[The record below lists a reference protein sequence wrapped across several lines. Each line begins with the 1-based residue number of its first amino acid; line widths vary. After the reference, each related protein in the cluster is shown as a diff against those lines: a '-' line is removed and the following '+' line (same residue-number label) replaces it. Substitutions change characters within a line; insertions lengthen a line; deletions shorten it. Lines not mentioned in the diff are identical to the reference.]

1 MALKLFKKNSTNSNE
16 ETQEKQSTNTKETTK
31 KSKKEL
37 KKEKRKK
44 KKQRLNLSRTR
55 QKEIEAR
62 VEKDLDAEDN
72 DIKPKSKEWKKKKRK
87 KVEEHLLMHNRM
99 LDEIAPRGNIKFNDI
114 DFTIDG
120 KYATILTF
128 IVRPG
133 SFNKLAPLWGIET
146 IPRLISSNKLADK
159 NIEAKIMH
167 SIQRRPDAWA
177 ENKIEPATEVT
188 SAGVEET
195 ERASQKLH
203 SKFFKQHYDDVNEI
217 ADEIKDGATYLDLS
231 IRVSLKA
238 PTKEDLQAAIQV
250 LESEYNSNFGSAV
263 QLVPFACE
271 QDVEYANM
279 LDTAQNQRGE
289 NYMLTSTELAGSS
302 MFLTKGI
309 NDPFGSYIGQL
320 AGEVNNDSVLLDAV
334 NFKNLA
340 VIYARDRAED
350 LSSKQRQNVRYNY
363 KATTAWSTKVAQ
375 DALMHGNKVVEF
387 VLNQEEPMKVGKNL
401 KNLTAYVPMDDKQAA
416 INLFQAFSKGFD
428 EISAYNILVDK
439 IKVFV
444 EQFNK
449 SRSKN
454 DNTILL
460 QKDFDNL
467 EDIIEQFYVYH
478 KMWHIN
484 PGDNKDELRL
494 LNLPN
499 SQYPKLD
506 DFVFFLGYVLG
517 NAQSDNQVYGLAN
530 KLESVDKLDGLMRK
544 INSRNGNI
552 FGRKTTVNRKA
563 LKSKQRVIFDFKTL
577 RLTSHEA
584 LMAQFL
590 NTFSYGEQEL
600 EEDDVLIIHG
610 MDQMTPSVIDF
621 LRQRFIELNERGV
634 KIVLLYEDQDILF
647 SEDREYRQHNNWFIN
662 ADMRITNSMSAK
674 NIQRYQDLLHIEL
687 PDKVSRGMSGSD
699 THIYFLNRDRETILF
714 NIDYTH

>member
-1 MALKLFKKNSTNSNE
+1 MALKFFQKSKNKA
-16 ETQEKQSTNTKETTK
+16 EKSTK
-31 KSKKEL
+31 KQKQITP
-37 KKEKRKK
+37 KRETK
-44 KKQRLNLSRTR
+44 LNRFR
-55 QKEIEAR
+55 QKEIENR
-62 VEKDLDAEDN
+62 VEKDLDAYDN
-72 DIKPKSKEWKKKKRK
+72 DVIPKSKAWKKKKK
-87 KVEEHLLMHNRM
+87 QLVEESLLMHNKM
-99 LDEIAPRGNIKFNDI
+99 LDKLAPKGNIKFGDI

-120 KYATILTF
+120 KWSTILTF
-128 IVRPG
+128 VVRPG
-133 SFNKLAPLWGIET
+133 SFNKLRPLWGIDT
-146 IPRLISSNKLADK
+146 IPRLISNNRLSEK
-159 NIEAKIMH
+159 NIEAKILH
-167 SIQRRPDAWA
+167 SFERRSDEWA

-188 SAGVEET
+188 STGVEET
-195 ERASQKLH
+195 TKASQTLH
-203 SKFFKQHYDDVNEI
+203 AKFFEQHYNDVNII
-217 ADEIKDGATYLDLS
+217 ADELKEGASYLDLS
-231 IRVSLKA
+231 IRVSIKA
-238 PTKEDLQAAIQV
+238 PTKDDLQDAIQV
-250 LESEYNSNFGSAV
+250 LEAEYNSIFGAAV
-263 QLVPFACE
+263 NLVPFVCE

-279 LDTAQNQRGE
+279 LDTARKQRGE

-302 MFLTKGI
+302 MFLTRGI
-309 NDPFGSYIGQL
+309 NDEYGSYIGQL
-320 AGEVNNDSVLLDAV
+320 AGEVNNDSVLLDSV

-350 LSSKQRQNVRYNY
+350 LSSKYRQNVRYNY

-375 DALMHGNKVVEF
+375 DALIHGNKVVEF

-416 INLFQAFSKGFD
+416 INLFQVFSKGFD

-449 SRSKN
+449 ARSQN

-478 KMWHIN
+478 KMWHVN
-484 PGDNKDELRL
+484 PGDNKEDLRL

-517 NAQSDNQVYGLAN
+517 NAQSENKVYGLSN
-530 KLESVDKLDGLMRK
+530 KLESVDKLDSLMRK
-544 INSRNGNI
+544 ISSRNGNI
-552 FGRKTTVNRKA
+552 FGRKTNINRKI
-563 LKSKQRVIFDFKTL
+563 LQRKSRIIFDFKTL

-600 EEDDVLIIHG
+600 EEDDVVIIHG

-634 KIVLLYEDQDILF
+634 KVVLLYEDQDILF
-647 SEDREYRQHNNWFIN
+647 STEKQYKQHNDWFIN
-662 ADMRITNSMSAK
+662 ADMRVSNSMSAK
-674 NIQRYQDLLHIEL
+674 NIQRYQELLHIEL
-687 PDKVSRGMSGSD
+687 PESVRQGMSGSD
-699 THIYFLNRDRETILF
+699 THTYFLNRDKETILF
-714 NIDYTH
+714 NIDFTH

>member
-1 MALKLFKKNSTNSNE
+1 MALKLFKKNKTN
-16 ETQEKQSTNTKETTK
+16 TQEEEKNTKK
-31 KSKKEL
+31 
-37 KKEKRKK
+37 KRKQ
-44 KKQRLNLSRTR
+44 KKQKKQKLKLNRTR
-55 QKEIEAR
+55 QKEIEDR

-72 DIKPKSKEWKKKKRK
+72 DLQPKSKAWKKKKK
-87 KVEEHLLMHNRM
+87 EKVEEHLLMHNRM
-99 LDEIAPRGNIKFNDI
+99 LDHIAPRGNIKFGDI
-114 DFTIDG
+114 NFTIDG

-133 SFNKLAPLWGIET
+133 SFNKLPALWGIET
-146 IPRLISSNKLADK
+146 IPRLISNNKLAEKD
-159 NIEAKIMH
+159 IEAKILH
-167 SIQRRPDAWA
+167 TIQRRPDSWA

-188 SAGVEET
+188 TAGVEET
-195 ERASQKLH
+195 ERASQTLH
-203 SKFFKQHYDDVNEI
+203 SKFFKQHQADVNEI
-217 ADEIKDGATYLDLS
+217 AEEIKDGATYLDLS
-231 IRVSLKA
+231 IRVSIKA
-238 PTKEDLQAAIQV
+238 PTKEDLQDAIQV
-250 LESEYNSNFGSAV
+250 LEAEYNSNFGSAV
-263 QLVPFACE
+263 ELVPFACE

-289 NYMLTSTELAGSS
+289 NYMLTSRELAGSS
-302 MFLTKGI
+302 MFLTRGI

-320 AGEVNNDSVLLDAV
+320 AGEVNNDSVLLDSV

-350 LSSKQRQNVRYNY
+350 LSSKHRQNVRYNY

-375 DALMHGNKVVEF
+375 DTLMHGNKVVEF

-428 EISAYNILVDK
+428 EIAAYNILVDK

-449 SRSKN
+449 SRAKN

-467 EDIIEQFYVYH
+467 EDIIEQFYIYH
-478 KMWHIN
+478 KMWNIN

-499 SQYPKLD
+499 NQYPILD

-517 NAQSDNQVYGLAN
+517 NAQSENKVHGLAN

-544 INSRNGNI
+544 ISSRNGNI
-552 FGRKTTVNRKA
+552 FGRQTTVNRKA
-563 LKSKQRVIFDFKTL
+563 LKSKQRIIFDFKTL

-634 KIVLLYEDQDILF
+634 KVVLLYEDQDVLF
-647 SEDREYRQHNNWFIN
+647 SEDKEYRQHNNWFIN

-674 NIQRYQDLLHIEL
+674 NIQRYQELLHIEL

-699 THIYFLNRDRETILF
+699 THIYFLNRDKETILF

>member
-1 MALKLFKKNSTNSNE
+1 MALKLFKKNKSD
-16 ETQEKQSTNTKETTK
+16 TQEEKEN
-31 KSKKEL
+31 KKEI
-37 KKEKRKK
+37 KKARKEEKRKK
-44 KKQRLNLSRTR
+44 RRERLNLNRTR
-55 QKEIEAR
+55 QKEIEER
-62 VEKDLDAEDN
+62 VEKDLDADDN
-72 DIKPKSKEWKKKKRK
+72 DLKPKSKAWKRKKKE
-87 KVEEHLLMHNRM
+87 KVEEHLLMHNRT
-99 LDEIAPRGNIKFNDI
+99 LDYIAPRGNIKFGDI

-120 KYATILTF
+120 KVATILTF

-133 SFNKLAPLWGIET
+133 SFNKLSPLWGIDT
-146 IPRLISSNKLADK
+146 IPRLISNNKLAEK
-159 NIEAKIMH
+159 NIEAKILH
-167 SIQRRPDAWA
+167 SIQRRSDQWA

-188 SAGVEET
+188 TAGVEET
-195 ERASQKLH
+195 ERASQTLH
-203 SKFFKQHYDDVNEI
+203 SKFFRQHYEDVNVI

-238 PTKEDLQAAIQV
+238 PTKEDLQDAIQV
-250 LESEYNSNFGSAV
+250 LEAEYNSTFGSAV
-263 QLVPFACE
+263 ELVPFVCE
-271 QDVEYANM
+271 QETEYANM
-279 LDTAQNQRGE
+279 LDTAQSQRGE

-302 MFLTKGI
+302 MFLTRGI
-309 NDPFGSYIGQL
+309 NDPLGSYIGQL

-334 NFKNLA
+334 DFKNLA

-350 LSSKQRQNVRYNY
+350 LSSKHRNIRYNY

-375 DALMHGNKVVEF
+375 DALTQGRKVVEF
-387 VLNQEEPMKVGKNL
+387 VINQEEPMKVGKNL

-449 SRSKN
+449 ARSKN

-467 EDIIEQFYVYH
+467 EDIIEQFYIYH
-478 KMWHIN
+478 KMWHVN
-484 PGDNKDELRL
+484 PGDNKEELRL

-499 SQYPKLD
+499 KQYPKLD

-517 NAQSDNQVYGLAN
+517 NANSDNKVHGLAN
-530 KLESVDKLDGLMRK
+530 KLESVEKLDGLMRK

-563 LKSKQRVIFDFKTL
+563 LKSKQRIIFDFKTL

-621 LRQRFIELNERGV
+621 LRQRFIELNDRGV
-634 KIVLLYEDQDILF
+634 KVVLLYEDQDILF
-647 SEDREYRQHNNWFIN
+647 SEEREYKQHNNWFIN

-687 PDKVSRGMSGSD
+687 PDKVSRGLSGSD
-699 THIYFLNRDRETILF
+699 THTYFLNRDRETTLF

>member
-1 MALKLFKKNSTNSNE
+1 MALNLFKKDKTNAQE
-16 ETQEKQSTNTKETTK
+16 ETKNK
-31 KSKKEL
+31 KKRKL
-37 KKEKRKK
+37 KKEK
-44 KKQRLNLSRTR
+44 KQKLKLNRTR
-55 QKEIEAR
+55 QKEIEDR
-62 VEKDLDAEDN
+62 VEKDLDADDN
-72 DIKPKSKEWKKKKRK
+72 DLKPKSKEWKKKKK
-87 KVEEHLLMHNRM
+87 EKTEEHLLMHNRM
-99 LDEIAPRGNIKFNDI
+99 LDHLAPRGNIKFGDI

-133 SFNKLAPLWGIET
+133 SFNKLPPLWGIET
-146 IPRLISSNKLADK
+146 IPRLISNNKLAEKD
-159 NIEAKIMH
+159 IEAKILH
-167 SIQRRPDAWA
+167 SIQRRSDSWA

-188 SAGVEET
+188 TAGVEET
-195 ERASQKLH
+195 ERASQTLH
-203 SKFFKQHYDDVNEI
+203 SKFFRQHYEDVNEI
-217 ADEIKDGATYLDLS
+217 AEDIKDGATYLDLS
-231 IRVSLKA
+231 IRVSIKA
-238 PTKEDLQAAIQV
+238 STKEDLQDAIQV
-250 LESEYNSNFGSAV
+250 LESEYNSYFGSAV
-263 QLVPFACE
+263 ELVPFACE

-289 NYMLTSTELAGSS
+289 NYMLTSRELAGSS
-302 MFLTKGI
+302 MFLTRGI

-320 AGEVNNDSVLLDAV
+320 AGEVNNDSVLLDSV

-340 VIYARDRAED
+340 VIHARGRAED
-350 LSSKQRQNVRYNY
+350 LSSKRHHNVRYNY

-478 KMWHIN
+478 KMWHVN

-499 SQYPKLD
+499 NQYPILD
-506 DFVFFLGYVLG
+506 EFVFFLGYVLG
-517 NAQSDNQVYGLAN
+517 NAQSDNKVHGLAN

-544 INSRNGNI
+544 ISSRNGNI
-552 FGRKTTVNRKA
+552 FGRPTTVNRKA
-563 LKSKQRVIFDFKTL
+563 LKEKQRIIFDFKTL

-621 LRQRFIELNERGV
+621 LRQRFMELNERGV
-634 KIVLLYEDQDILF
+634 KVVLMYEDQDILF
-647 SEDREYRQHNNWFIN
+647 SDDIEYRQHNNWFIN
-662 ADMRITNSMSAK
+662 ADMRITNSISAK
-674 NIQRYQDLLHIEL
+674 NKQRYQELLHIEL
-687 PDKVSRGMSGSD
+687 PDKVGRNITGSD
-699 THIYFLNRDRETILF
+699 THVYFLNRDRETILF

>member
-1 MALKLFKKNSTNSNE
+1 MIEKGCFEMALNLFKKSKNKE
-16 ETQEKQSTNTKETTK
+16 ERSTK
-31 KSKKEL
+31 KQKYNSPKGETK
-37 KKEKRKK
+37 
-44 KKQRLNLSRTR
+44 LNRFR
-55 QKEIEAR
+55 QKEIEDR
-62 VEKDLDAEDN
+62 VEKDLDAYDN
-72 DIKPKSKEWKKKKRK
+72 DVIPKSKAWKKKKK
-87 KVEEHLLMHNRM
+87 KMVEERLLMHNKT
-99 LDEIAPRGNIKFNDI
+99 LDKLAPKGNIKFGDI

-120 KYATILTF
+120 KWSTILTF
-128 IVRPG
+128 VVRPG
-133 SFNKLAPLWGIET
+133 SFNKLRPLWGIDT
-146 IPRLISSNKLADK
+146 IPRLISNNRLSEK
-159 NIEAKIMH
+159 NIEAKILH
-167 SIQRRPDAWA
+167 SFERRSDEWA

-188 SAGVEET
+188 STGVEET
-195 ERASQKLH
+195 TKASQALH
-203 SKFFKQHYDDVNEI
+203 AKFFEQHYNDVNII
-217 ADEIKDGATYLDLS
+217 ADELKEGASYLDLS
-231 IRVSLKA
+231 IRVSIKA
-238 PTKEDLQAAIQV
+238 PTKDDLQDAIQV
-250 LESEYNSNFGSAV
+250 LEAEYNSIFGATV
-263 QLVPFACE
+263 NLVPFVCE
-271 QDVEYANM
+271 QDTEYANM
-279 LDTAQNQRGE
+279 LDTARKQRGE

-302 MFLTKGI
+302 MFLTRGI
-309 NDPFGSYIGQL
+309 NDEYGSYIGQL
-320 AGEVNNDSVLLDAV
+320 AGEVNNDSVLLDSV

-350 LSSKQRQNVRYNY
+350 LSSKYRQNVRYNY

-375 DALMHGNKVVEF
+375 DALIHGNRVVEF

-416 INLFQAFSKGFD
+416 INLFQVFSKGFD

-449 SRSKN
+449 ARSQN

-478 KMWHIN
+478 KMWHVN
-484 PGDNKDELRL
+484 PGDNKEDLRL

-517 NAQSDNQVYGLAN
+517 NAQSENKVHGLSN
-530 KLESVDKLDGLMRK
+530 KLESVDKLDSLMRK
-544 INSRNGNI
+544 ISSRNGNI
-552 FGRKTTVNRKA
+552 FGRKTNINRKI
-563 LKSKQRVIFDFKTL
+563 LQRKSRIIFDFKTL

-600 EEDDVLIIHG
+600 EEDDVVIIHG

-634 KIVLLYEDQDILF
+634 KVVLLYEDQDILF
-647 SEDREYRQHNNWFIN
+647 STEKQYKQHNDWFIN
-662 ADMRITNSMSAK
+662 ADMRISNSMSAK
-674 NIQRYQDLLHIEL
+674 NIQRYQELLHIEL
-687 PDKVSRGMSGSD
+687 PESVRQGMSGSD
-699 THIYFLNRDRETILF
+699 THTYFLNRDKETILF
-714 NIDYTH
+714 NIDFTH